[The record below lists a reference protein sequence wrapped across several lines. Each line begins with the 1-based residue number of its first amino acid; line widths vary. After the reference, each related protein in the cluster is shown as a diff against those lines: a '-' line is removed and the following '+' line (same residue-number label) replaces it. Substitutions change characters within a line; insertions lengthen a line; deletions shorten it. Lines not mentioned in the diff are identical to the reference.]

1 MFIYKNMI
9 LYTNAITSLL
19 FLTNTFRLYF
29 KSNLIYFYSF
39 LLLTISSIVHHSL
52 PHIVWLGYLDRLLAG
67 NVVYQGGSEFY
78 HYLSVKSNNLYSIN
92 SIITIC
98 TFFLVAYLYG
108 YGYFSKTLCFDK
120 NPVAYL
126 YHSLVHVY
134 TTIGHHSI
142 ISML

>member
-1 MFIYKNMI
+1 MI

-67 NVVYQGGSEFY
+67 NVVYQGGSEFF
-78 HYLSVKSNNLYSIN
+78 HYLSLKSNNLYSTN
-92 SIITIC
+92 SAITIGS
-98 TFFLVAYLYG
+98 FLSVVYLYV
-108 YGYFSKTLCFDK
+108 YGYFTKTFCFDK
-120 NPVAYL
+120 STVAHI
-126 YHSLVHVY
+126 YHSLLHVY

-142 ISML
+142 ISIL